1 VRAQG
6 TVFLV
11 DLGGIPN
18 WGNLVDDSSHGLL
31 HWLHNYL
38 AERTWVAIYSLQR
51 RWRPISRGC
60 ASGRR
65 GKGVLALGMSGFH
78 RGSPPA
84 ITGYAYHDSPRR
96 GLVLK
101 HVAHNVERSTTVKSI
116 PTARRASGYG
126 ESHPRPSPS

>member
-1 VRAQG
+1 MLKQDSREHEQTWKSLTTVRAQG

-11 DLGGIPN
+11 DLGEIPN

-38 AERTWVAIYSLQR
+38 AERTGVTIYSLQR

-60 ASGRR
+60 AGGRR

-84 ITGYAYHDSPRR
+84 ITGHAYHDSP
-96 GLVLK
+96 
-101 HVAHNVERSTTVKSI
+101 
-116 PTARRASGYG
+116 
-126 ESHPRPSPS
+126 

>member
-1 VRAQG
+1 
-6 TVFLV
+6 VFLV
-11 DLGGIPN
+11 DLGEIPN
-18 WGNLVDDSSHGLL
+18 WGVLGDDSRHGLL

-38 AERTWVAIYSLQR
+38 AEWTGVEIYSLQQ
-51 RWRPISRGC
+51 RWCPISRGC

-84 ITGYAYHDSPRR
+84 ITGHAYHDSPRC
-96 GLVLK
+96 GLALK
-101 HVAHNVERSTTVKSI
+101 NVAHNGERSTAMKSI
-116 PTARRASGYG
+116 LAARRASGYG